1 MMTRSPFQIRLWLTN
16 STTLTMRLSFLL
28 IRCRFYRSQTKLSP
42 LMLSWTTLEMASH
55 SEYYI

>member
-1 MMTRSPFQIRLWLTN
+1 
-16 STTLTMRLSFLL
+16 MRLSFLL
-28 IRCRFYRSQTKLSP
+28 IRCRFYRSQIKLSP